1 MDDDLITDAKIL
13 DSIRKKI
20 EEDGDN
26 HIMSNLNT
34 PIVDNAFELS
44 DVEKIKLIENYFRKI
59 MMVLGLDLEDDSLK
73 GTPYRVAK
81 MYVKEIC
88 AGLKIE
94 EKPKVSL
101 FDNKYN
107 YSKMLIE
114 KNITFYSICEHHFV
128 PIVGKAHIGY
138 VSSGK
143 EIGLSK
149 MHRIINYFS
158 KRPQVQERMTV
169 QIFNELKSIL
179 NTEDVAVLIDAD
191 HLCVSSRGIKDV
203 TSSTITIESGGQFQ
217 REKKWSEFLSLINID
232 K

>member
-26 HIMSNLNT
+26 HMMSSLNT

-44 DVEKIKLIENYFRKI
+44 DEEKIKLIEDYFRKI
-59 MMVLGLDLEDDSLK
+59 MLVLGLDLEDDSLK

-81 MYVKEIC
+81 MYVKETC
-88 AGLKIE
+88 AGLKVE

-101 FDNKYN
+101 FENKYN

-128 PIVGKAHIGY
+128 SIVGKAHIGY

-143 EIGLSK
+143 VIGLSK
-149 MHRIINYFS
+149 IHRIINYFA

-169 QIFNELKSIL
+169 QIFNELKSVL
-179 NTEDVAVLIDAD
+179 DTKDVAVLIDAH

-203 TSSTITIESGGQFQ
+203 TSSTITIESGGQFTN
-217 REKKWSEFLSLINID
+217 EKKWSEFLSLINID

>member
-143 EIGLSK
+143 VIGLSK

>member
-44 DVEKIKLIENYFRKI
+44 DTEKIKLIEDYFRKI

-138 VSSGK
+138 ISSGK
-143 EIGLSK
+143 VIGLSK
-149 MHRIINYFS
+149 IHRIINYFA

>member
-143 EIGLSK
+143 VIGLAK